1 VDCELR
7 HLRNGV
13 RDCRV
18 QNLFVIARTSSFT
31 YKGKAVDVKWVG
43 RELDVRY
50 VLEGSV
56 RKAGNR
62 VRITGQLINTQ
73 LPGTAASGAEQPF
86 ARWPV
91 LGAWLRGLNDRREK

>member
-13 RDCRV
+13 RDCRI

-56 RKAGNR
+56 RKAA
-62 VRITGQLINTQ
+62 TAFA
-73 LPGTAASGAEQPF
+73 LPGS
-86 ARWPV
+86 
-91 LGAWLRGLNDRREK
+91 

>member
-1 VDCELR
+1 MDCELR
-7 HLRNGV
+7 HLGNAV

-31 YKGKAVDVKWVG
+31 YKGKAVDVTWVG

-56 RKAGNR
+56 RKAA
-62 VRITGQLINTQ
+62 TAFA
-73 LPGTAASGAEQPF
+73 LPGS
-86 ARWPV
+86 
-91 LGAWLRGLNDRREK
+91 

>member
-43 RELDVRY
+43 RELDVCY

-56 RKAGNR
+56 RKAA
-62 VRITGQLINTQ
+62 TAFA
-73 LPGTAASGAEQPF
+73 LPGS
-86 ARWPV
+86 
-91 LGAWLRGLNDRREK
+91 

>member
-1 VDCELR
+1 M
-7 HLRNGV
+7 

-18 QNLFVIARTSSFT
+18 QNLFVIARTSSFA

-56 RKAGNR
+56 RKAA
-62 VRITGQLINTQ
+62 TAFA
-73 LPGTAASGAEQPF
+73 LPGS
-86 ARWPV
+86 
-91 LGAWLRGLNDRREK
+91 

>member
-1 VDCELR
+1 MDCELR

-18 QNLFVIARTSSFT
+18 QNLFVIARTSSFA

-56 RKAGNR
+56 RKAA
-62 VRITGQLINTQ
+62 TAFA
-73 LPGTAASGAEQPF
+73 LPGS
-86 ARWPV
+86 
-91 LGAWLRGLNDRREK
+91 

>member
-1 VDCELR
+1 MDCELR

-56 RKAGNR
+56 RKAATAFAYR
-62 VRITGQLINTQ
+62 AVDQHTTSRTG
-73 LPGTAASGAEQPF
+73 
-86 ARWPV
+86 R
-91 LGAWLRGLNDRREK
+91 

>member
-1 VDCELR
+1 MDCELR

-43 RELDVRY
+43 RELDVRC

-73 LPGTAASGAEQPF
+73 LPGTAASGGGFNAAGF
-86 ARWPV
+86 AV
-91 LGAWLRGLNDRREK
+91 GGL

>member
-1 VDCELR
+1 MDCELR

-13 RDCRV
+13 RDRRV
-18 QNLFVIARTSSFT
+18 QNLFVIASTSSFT

-56 RKAGNR
+56 RKAA
-62 VRITGQLINTQ
+62 TAFA
-73 LPGTAASGAEQPF
+73 LPGS
-86 ARWPV
+86 
-91 LGAWLRGLNDRREK
+91 

>member
-1 VDCELR
+1 MDCELK

-43 RELDVRY
+43 RELAVRY

-56 RKAGNR
+56 RKAA
-62 VRITGQLINTQ
+62 TAFA
-73 LPGTAASGAEQPF
+73 LPGS
-86 ARWPV
+86 
-91 LGAWLRGLNDRREK
+91 

>member
-1 VDCELR
+1 MDCELR

-43 RELDVRY
+43 RELAVRY

-56 RKAGNR
+56 RKAA
-62 VRITGQLINTQ
+62 TAFA
-73 LPGTAASGAEQPF
+73 LPGS
-86 ARWPV
+86 
-91 LGAWLRGLNDRREK
+91 

>member
-1 VDCELR
+1 MDCELR

-73 LPGTAASGAEQPF
+73 LPGTAASGAKRTFNSMAP
-86 ARWPV
+86 
-91 LGAWLRGLNDRREK
+91 G